1 MTGNASRP
9 EHAVLGGAAG
19 DRAPI
24 DRTQVQAIDE
34 AARLLG
40 VRQPTA
46 ASFVHFRTGARTRAV
61 LATAPG
67 VVHRFAQSAEQV
79 VAKLYKGAGTSP
91 GSIEYQTYHQD
102 WFHAV
107 GALISNAH
115 VQKSL
120 EGGLR
125 PGVGPYAVL
134 EFVPGTELAEI
145 LATGQLDRTAARR
158 ILTDLLQEIW
168 IPLWDG
174 GLRFKDCHPGN
185 FVYRPD
191 GATVMIDTEQM
202 RKDAD
207 ELLHRPGSW
216 AQRDK
221 HQAQGVAR
229 LPKLLQR
236 IVSATGPGQGDSAV
250 LRSVRSA
257 LDDSSL
263 VPALSGLGRTPGAI
277 GAAMSAVDDLLQRLT
292 RQGLL

>member
-1 MTGNASRP
+1 MTGNKSRP
-9 EHAVLGGAAG
+9 EHGAPGSTTAE
-19 DRAPI
+19 RAPI
-24 DRTQVQAIDE
+24 DRNQAQAIDE
-34 AARLLG
+34 AAWLLG
-40 VRQPTA
+40 VREPTV
-46 ASFVHFRTGARTRAV
+46 ASFIHFRTGARTRAV

-67 VVHRFAQSAEQV
+67 VVHRFVDRAPQV
-79 VAKLYKGAGTSP
+79 VVKLYKGAGTSS

-107 GALISNAH
+107 DALLSNAQ

-120 EGGLR
+120 EGGR
-125 PGVGPYAVL
+125 MSDVGPYAVL

-145 LATGQLDRTAARR
+145 LAAGQLDKAAARR
-158 ILTDLLQEIW
+158 IITDVLQAIW
-168 IPLWDG
+168 IPLWQG

-191 GATVMIDTEQM
+191 GTTVMIDTEQM

-207 ELLHRPGSW
+207 ELLRRPGNW

-221 HQAQGVAR
+221 HQTQGVAR

-236 IVSATGPGQGDSAV
+236 VISATGPGQGESAV

-263 VPALSGLGRTPGAI
+263 VPALSGLGRSPEARS
-277 GAAMSAVDDLLQRLT
+277 AAMSAVDDLLLRLT